1 MPLLNFYQRHR
12 EQNDKFSLGF
22 LAGSYIY
29 IYIYV
34 ISAFISQFPSF
45 IRNGDKKV
53 LIR

>member
-1 MPLLNFYQRHR
+1 MPLLNFYQSHI

-22 LAGSYIY
+22 LAGTDT
-29 IYIYV
+29 YV

-45 IRNGDKKV
+45 IRNGDKKF